1 MRNTPM
7 AVKELTDL
15 TLTDLFK
22 GYKRMW
28 NYWQDHVKDK
38 YKPPFRKI
46 DINKSHDILLTSET

>member
-1 MRNTPM
+1 M

-38 YKPPFRKI
+38 YKPPFRKV